1 MTGSALNPVFSGA
14 SPRPL
19 GAPSP
24 LGSEGGRRL
33 FSDQLS
39 GALQGPKGAPS
50 PRGSGGGP
58 RLLTEEARQAAGK
71 LDALAAF
78 FVQQMMD
85 AMHKTTLQEG
95 EGFPHGGR
103 GEQVFQGMMDQE
115 ISQKLS
121 QSMSFRKTYA
131 KTLQKIDRREVERIQ
146 RQAEAPVQEGSSL
159 A

>member
-1 MTGSALNPVFSGA
+1 MIDSILSGA

-24 LGSEGGRRL
+24 LGSEGERRL
-33 FSDQLS
+33 FSEQLS

-58 RLLTEEARQAAGK
+58 RLLTEKAQQAAGQ
-71 LDALAAF
+71 LDVLASF

-85 AMHKTTLQEG
+85 AMHKTTMQDG

-103 GEQVFQGMMDQE
+103 GEQVFQSMMDQ
-115 ISQKLS
+115 KLS
-121 QSMSFRKTYA
+121 GTLSTSLSFHRAHARALK
-131 KTLQKIDRREVERIQ
+131 KIDEREMRRL
-146 RQAEAPVQEGSSL
+146 RQDAGAVQESSS
-159 A
+159 AE